1 MSSLTVQA
9 AVFVG
14 AQQPLVVRE
23 LTIDS
28 TPGPGEVLVKMAAS
42 GVCHSDLHAL
52 DGDWDTPAPLV
63 LGHEGAGV
71 IVALGADVTELAV
84 GDHVILSWTPSCQ
97 KCEYCVSGNPVLC
110 QLANETAYQHVFFD
124 GKTRLSDETSPVKSF
139 LAVGSFG
146 DHAMVPASAA
156 IKIRK
161 DAPLAQAALVGC
173 AVTTGIGA
181 VTNTAKV
188 EPGSTVL
195 VVGCGGVGLNVVQ
208 GARLAGAKQIIV
220 ADVSDEKLELGRT
233 FGATHTINSRSADL
247 VETVRALT
255 NGRGVDYAFEAIGL
269 PFTIE
274 ACYEAARRGGTAV
287 VVGQVADGVK
297 ISIDPFVMSD
307 QEKKLIGS
315 NYGSSRQSIDF
326 PKIIDLYMEGR
337 IDLDSM
343 VTDRIRLDQVN
354 DAFAEMR
361 QGRGIRSVIEY
372 DLSPDYP
379 AF

>member
-1 MSSLTVQA
+1 MSSTNTISVKA
-9 AVFVG
+9 AVFTG
-14 AQQPLVVRE
+14 AKEALEIQKLQ
-23 LTIDS
+23 IS
-28 TPGPGEVLVKMAAS
+28 ATPGPQEVLVKLAAS

-52 DGDWDTPAPLV
+52 DGDWETPAPLV

-71 IVALGADVTELAV
+71 VVAV
-84 GDHVILSWTPSCQ
+84 GSEVTDLGVDDHVILSWTPSCRS
-97 KCEYCVSGNPVLC
+97 CEFCVSGNPVLC
-110 QLANETAYQHVFFD
+110 ELANETAYKHVSFD
-124 GKTRLSDETSPVKSF
+124 GRSRLRNDEKKDVKSF

-173 AVTTGIGA
+173 AVSTGIGA
-181 VTNTAKV
+181 VVNTAKV

-220 ADVSDEKLELGRT
+220 ADVSGEKLELGRT
-233 FGATHTINSRSADL
+233 FGATHTVNSRETDL
-247 VETVRALT
+247 VTAVQELT
-255 NGRGVDYAFEAIGL
+255 GGRGVDYAFEAIGL

-274 ACYEAARRGGTAV
+274 ACYEAVRRGGTAV

-326 PKIIDLYMEGR
+326 PRIIDLYMEGLV
-337 IDLDSM
+337 DLDSM
-343 VTDRIRLDQVN
+343 VTGRIDLEDVN
-354 DAFAEMR
+354 EAFAQMR
-361 QGRGIRSVIEY
+361 LGKGIRTVIEY
-372 DLSPDYP
+372 
-379 AF
+379 

>member
-1 MSSLTVQA
+1 MSTIPVKA
-9 AVFVG
+9 AVFV
-14 AQQPLVVRE
+14 APNAPLEIRE
-23 LTIDS
+23 LQISDQ
-28 TPGPGEVLVKMAAS
+28 PGPHEVLVKLAAS

-71 IVALGADVTELAV
+71 VLAVGSEVTELSV
-84 GDHVILSWTPSCQ
+84 DDHVILSWTPSCQ
-97 KCEYCVSGNPVLC
+97 KCEFCVSGTPVLC

-124 GKTRLSDETSPVKSF
+124 GKPRLSDGAEAVKSF

-146 DHAMVPASAA
+146 EYAMVPASAA
-156 IKIRK
+156 IRIRK

-181 VTNTAKV
+181 VTNTAGV

-233 FGATHTINSRSADL
+233 FGATHVINSREVDL
-247 VETVRALT
+247 LETVRELT
-255 NGRGVDYAFEAIGL
+255 GGRGVDYAFEAIGL

-274 ACYEAARRGGTAV
+274 ACYEAVRRGGTAV

-326 PKIIDLYMEGR
+326 PKIIDLYMEGLV
-337 IDLDSM
+337 DLDSM
-343 VTDRIRLDQVN
+343 VTDRITLDGVN

-361 QGRGIRSVIEY
+361 KGRGIRSVIEY
-372 DLSPDYP
+372 
-379 AF
+379 

>member
-1 MSSLTVQA
+1 MTDVRA
-9 AVFVG
+9 AVFTG
-14 AQQPLVVRE
+14 PNKPLEVQNLQLPSE
-23 LTIDS
+23 
-28 TPGPGEVLVKMAAS
+28 PGPDEVLVQMRAS

-52 DGDWDTPAPLV
+52 DGDWQTPAPLV

-71 IVALGADVTELAV
+71 VVAIGAEVTDLAP
-84 GDHVILSWTPSCQ
+84 GDHVILSWTPSCRR
-97 KCEYCVSGNPVLC
+97 CEFCVSGNPVLC
-110 QLANETAYQHVFFD
+110 QLANETAYQHVYFD
-124 GKTRLSDETSPVKSF
+124 GRSRLRNGTQDVKSF

-146 DHAMVPASAA
+146 DHALVPATGA

-195 VVGCGGVGLNVVQ
+195 VIGCGGVGLNVVQ
-208 GARLAGAKQIIV
+208 GARLAGAKQIIA
-220 ADVSDEKLELGRT
+220 ADVSEQKLDLGRS
-233 FGATHTINSRSADL
+233 FGATHTINSREADVVSAVL
-247 VETVRALT
+247 ELT
-255 NGRGVDYAFEAIGL
+255 GGRGTDYAFEAIGL

-274 ACYEAARRGGTAV
+274 ACYEAIRRGGTAV

-326 PKIIDLYMEGR
+326 PAIIDL
-337 IDLDSM
+337 
-343 VTDRIRLDQVN
+343 
-354 DAFAEMR
+354 
-361 QGRGIRSVIEY
+361 
-372 DLSPDYP
+372 
-379 AF
+379 

>member
-1 MSSLTVQA
+1 MSSTIDVRA
-9 AVFVG
+9 AVFTG
-14 AQQPLVVRE
+14 PNEPLDIQQ
-23 LTIDS
+23 LTIPAE
-28 TPGPGEVLVKMAAS
+28 PGPNEVLVKLAAS

-52 DGDWDTPAPLV
+52 DGEWETPAPLV

-71 IVALGADVTELAV
+71 VVAVGSEVTEV
-84 GDHVILSWTPSCQ
+84 EIDDHVILSWTPSCQ
-97 KCEYCVSGNPVLC
+97 KCEFCVAGDPVLC

-124 GKTRLSDETSPVKSF
+124 GKPRLSDGAQDVKSF

-156 IKIRK
+156 IRIRK

-181 VTNTAKV
+181 VVNTARV

-220 ADVSDEKLELGRT
+220 ADVSAEKLDLGRT
-233 FGATHTINSRSADL
+233 FGATHTVNSREVDL
-247 VETVRALT
+247 VTTVSELT
-255 NGRGVDYAFEAIGL
+255 GGRGVDYAFEAIGL

-274 ACYEAARRGGTAV
+274 ACFEAVRRGGTAV
-287 VVGQVADGVK
+287 VVGQVADGVR

-307 QEKKLIGS
+307 QEKKLIGC
-315 NYGSSRQSIDF
+315 NYGSTRMSIDF
-326 PKIIDLYMEGR
+326 PKIIDLYMEGK

-343 VTDRIRLDQVN
+343 VTARIGLDDVN
-354 DAFAEMR
+354 EAFAQMR
-361 QGRGIRSVIEY
+361 QGKGIRSVIEY
-372 DLSPDYP
+372 
-379 AF
+379 

>member
-1 MSSLTVQA
+1 MIDVKA

-14 AQQPLVVRE
+14 PEQPLEIRDLQISSE
-23 LTIDS
+23 
-28 TPGPGEVLVKMAAS
+28 PGPNEVLVKLAAS

-52 DGDWDTPAPLV
+52 DGDWATPAPLV

-71 IVALGADVTELAV
+71 VVAV
-84 GDHVILSWTPSCQ
+84 GSEVTDLEVDDHVILSWTPSCQ
-97 KCEYCVSGNPVLC
+97 KCEFCVSGNPVLC

-124 GKTRLSDETSPVKSF
+124 GKPRLRDGAADEDVKSF

-156 IKIRK
+156 IRIRK

-181 VTNTAKV
+181 VINTAKV

-220 ADVSDEKLELGRT
+220 ADVSEEKLELGRK
-233 FGATHTINSRSADL
+233 FGATHAVNSRETDL
-247 VETVRALT
+247 VEAVRELT
-255 NGRGVDYAFEAIGL
+255 GGRGVDYAFEAIGL

-274 ACYEAARRGGTAV
+274 ACYEAIRRGGTAV

-326 PKIIDLYMEGR
+326 PKIIDLYMEGLV
-337 IDLDSM
+337 DLDSM
-343 VTDRIRLDQVN
+343 VTGRIAVDQVN
-354 DAFAEMR
+354 EAFDEMR
-361 QGRGIRSVIEY
+361 KGRGIRTVIEY
-372 DLSPDYP
+372 
-379 AF
+379 

>member
-1 MSSLTVQA
+1 MNTIDVEA

-14 AQQPLVVRE
+14 PDQPLE
-23 LTIDS
+23 LRTLRIS
-28 TPGPGEVLVKMAAS
+28 AEPGPNEVLVKLTAS
-42 GVCHSDLHAL
+42 GVCHSDLHVL
-52 DGDWDTPAPLV
+52 DGEWQAPAPLV

-71 IVALGADVTELAV
+71 VVAV
-84 GDHVILSWTPSCQ
+84 GSEVTDVAVDDHVILSWTPSCQ
-97 KCEYCVSGNPVLC
+97 KCEFCVSGNPVLC

-124 GKTRLSDETSPVKSF
+124 GRPRLSDGEQDVKSF

-156 IKIRK
+156 IRIRK

-181 VTNTAKV
+181 VTNTAGV

-208 GARLAGAKQIIV
+208 GARLAGAKQIII
-220 ADVSDEKLELGRT
+220 ADVSAEKLELGRR
-233 FGATHTINSRSADL
+233 FGATHTVNSREVDL
-247 VETVRALT
+247 VTAVRELT
-255 NGRGVDYAFEAIGL
+255 DGRGVDYAFEAIGL

-274 ACYEAARRGGTAV
+274 ACYDAVRRGGTAV

-326 PKIIDLYMEGR
+326 PKIIDLYMEGKV
-337 IDLDSM
+337 DLDSM
-343 VTDRIRLDQVN
+343 VTGRIKLDEVN
-354 DAFAEMR
+354 EAFAQMR
-361 QGRGIRSVIEY
+361 KGQGIRTVIEY
-372 DLSPDYP
+372 
-379 AF
+379 

>member
-1 MSSLTVQA
+1 M
-9 AVFVG
+9 
-14 AQQPLVVRE
+14 RE
-23 LTIDS
+23 LTIS
-28 TPGPGEVLVKMAAS
+28 AQPGPNEVLVRLAAS

-52 DGDWDTPAPLV
+52 DGDWETPAPLV

-71 IVALGADVTELAV
+71 VVAV
-84 GDHVILSWTPSCQ
+84 GSEVTGIEADDHVILSWTPSCQ
-97 KCEYCVSGNPVLC
+97 RCEYCVSGNPVLC

-124 GKTRLSDETSPVKSF
+124 GKTRLKDGDNDVKSF

-146 DHAMVPASAA
+146 EYAMVPASAA
-156 IKIRK
+156 IRIRK

-220 ADVSDEKLELGRT
+220 ADVSDEKLDLGRK

-247 VETVRALT
+247 VSTVHELT
-255 NGRGVDYAFEAIGL
+255 GGRGVDYAFEAIGL

-274 ACYEAARRGGTAV
+274 ACYEAIRRGGTAV

-297 ISIDPFVMSD
+297 ITIDPFVMSD

-326 PKIIDLYMEGR
+326 PKIIDLYMEGKV
-337 IDLDSM
+337 DLDSM
-343 VTDRIRLDQVN
+343 VTDRITLEEVN
-354 DAFAEMR
+354 EAFAEMR
-361 QGRGIRSVIEY
+361 QGRGIRTVIEY
-372 DLSPDYP
+372 S
-379 AF
+379 

>member
-1 MSSLTVQA
+1 MHSTIEVNA
-9 AVFVG
+9 AVFTG
-14 AQQPLVVRE
+14 PNEPLEVRK
-23 LTIDS
+23 LTIS
-28 TPGPGEVLVKMAAS
+28 AEPGPHEVLVKLAAS
-42 GVCHSDLHAL
+42 GVCHSDLHVL
-52 DGDWDTPAPLV
+52 DGDWGSPAPMV

-71 IVALGADVTELAV
+71 IVAVGAEVHDLAV
-84 GDHVILSWTPSCQ
+84 DDHVILSWTPSCQ
-97 KCEYCVSGNPVLC
+97 RCEFCVSGHPVLC

-124 GKTRLSDETSPVKSF
+124 GKPRLSDGEIDVKSF

-181 VTNTAKV
+181 VINTAKV

-208 GARLAGAKQIIV
+208 GAKLAGAKQIIV
-220 ADVSDEKLELGRT
+220 ADVSAEKLALGQQ
-233 FGATHTINSRSADL
+233 FGATHTVNSRERDL
-247 VETVRALT
+247 LEAVRELT
-255 NGRGVDYAFEAIGL
+255 GGRGVDYAFEAIGL

-274 ACYEAARRGGTAV
+274 ACYEAIRRGGTAV

-326 PKIIDLYMEGR
+326 PNIIDLYMEGKV
-337 IDLDSM
+337 DLDSM
-343 VTDRIRLDQVN
+343 ITDRITLDGVN
-354 DAFAEMR
+354 AAFEQMR
-361 QGRGIRSVIEY
+361 RGSGIRTVIEY
-372 DLSPDYP
+372 G
-379 AF
+379 AGK

>member
-1 MSSLTVQA
+1 MIDMKG

-14 AQQPLVVRE
+14 PNKPLEVQQLN
-23 LTIDS
+23 IS
-28 TPGPGEVLVKMAAS
+28 SQPGPNEVLVKLAAS

-71 IVALGADVTELAV
+71 VVAV
-84 GDHVILSWTPSCQ
+84 GSEVKDIAVDDHVILSWTPSCQ
-97 KCEYCVSGNPVLC
+97 RCEFCVSGRPVLC

-124 GKTRLSDETSPVKSF
+124 GKPRVSNSEQDVKSF
-139 LAVGSFG
+139 LAVGSFAEY
-146 DHAMVPASAA
+146 AMVPESAA
-156 IKIRK
+156 IQIRK

-181 VTNTAKV
+181 VVNTAKV

-195 VVGCGGVGLNVVQ
+195 VVGCGGVGLNVIQ
-208 GARLAGAKQIIV
+208 GAKLAGAKQIIA
-220 ADVSDEKLELGRT
+220 ADITDDKLDLGKQ
-233 FGATHTINSRSADL
+233 FGATHLINSREHDL
-247 VETVRALT
+247 VEQVQKLT
-255 NGRGVDYAFEAIGL
+255 GNRGVDYAFEAIGL
-269 PFTIE
+269 PVTIE
-274 ACYEAARRGGTAV
+274 ACYESIRRGGTAV

-307 QEKKLIGS
+307 QEKNLIGS

-326 PKIIDLYMEGR
+326 PKIVDLYMEGLV
-337 IDLDSM
+337 DLDSM
-343 VTDRIRLDQVN
+343 ITDRIKLEDVN

-361 QGRGIRSVIEY
+361 QGKGIRSVIEY
-372 DLSPDYP
+372 S
-379 AF
+379 

>member
-1 MSSLTVQA
+1 MSSTIDVRA
-9 AVFVG
+9 AVFTG
-14 AQQPLVVRE
+14 PNTPLEIRQLQITAQP
-23 LTIDS
+23 S
-28 TPGPGEVLVKMAAS
+28 PNEVLVKLAAS

-52 DGDWDTPAPLV
+52 DGDWETPAPLV

-71 IVALGADVTELAV
+71 IVATGSEVTELDV
-84 GDHVILSWTPSCQ
+84 DDHVILSWTPSCQ
-97 KCEYCVSGNPVLC
+97 KCEFCVTGNPVLC
-110 QLANETAYQHVFFD
+110 QLANDTAYQHVFFD
-124 GKTRLSDETSPVKSF
+124 GRSRLSDGEHEVKSF

-161 DAPLAQAALVGC
+161 DAPMAQAALVGC

-181 VTNTAKV
+181 VTNTAGV

-195 VVGCGGVGLNVVQ
+195 IVGCGGVGLNVVQ
-208 GARLAGAKQIIV
+208 GARLSGAKQIIV
-220 ADVSDEKLELGRT
+220 ADVSEEKLALGRK
-233 FGATHTINSRSADL
+233 FGATHTINSREVDL
-247 VETVRALT
+247 LETVRELT
-255 NGRGVDYAFEAIGL
+255 AGRGVDYAFEAIGL

-274 ACYEAARRGGTAV
+274 ACYEAIRRGGTAV

-326 PKIIDLYMEGR
+326 PKILDLYMEGLV
-337 IDLDSM
+337 DLDSM
-343 VTDRIRLDQVN
+343 VTNRIALDDVN
-354 DAFAEMR
+354 EAFAQMR
-361 QGRGIRSVIEY
+361 RGEGIRSVIEY
-372 DLSPDYP
+372 
-379 AF
+379 

>member
-1 MSSLTVQA
+1 MIDVKA

-14 AQQPLVVRE
+14 PNQPLEIRT
-23 LTIDS
+23 LSISDK
-28 TPGPGEVLVKMAAS
+28 PGPNEVLVRLAAS

-63 LGHEGAGV
+63 LGHEGAG
-71 IVALGADVTELAV
+71 IVVAV
-84 GDHVILSWTPSCQ
+84 GSEVTDVEPDDHVILSWTPSCQ
-97 KCEYCVSGNPVLC
+97 RCEFCVSGNPVLC

-124 GKTRLSDETSPVKSF
+124 GKPRLRDGDEDVKSF

-181 VTNTAKV
+181 VVNTARV
-188 EPGSTVL
+188 EPGNTVL

-220 ADVSDEKLELGRT
+220 ADVSEEKLELGRT
-233 FGATHTINSRSADL
+233 FGATHTVNSRDVDL
-247 VETVRALT
+247 VSTVRELT
-255 NGRGVDYAFEAIGL
+255 GGRGVDYAFEAIGL

-274 ACYEAARRGGTAV
+274 ACYEAIRRGGTAV

-326 PKIIDLYMEGR
+326 PKILDLYMEGLV
-337 IDLDSM
+337 DLDSM
-343 VTDRIRLDQVN
+343 VTDRIPLEGVN
-354 DAFAEMR
+354 EAFEGMR
-361 QGRGIRSVIEY
+361 KGQGIRTVIEY
-372 DLSPDYP
+372 
-379 AF
+379 

>member
-1 MSSLTVQA
+1 MQSMKA

-14 AQQPLVVRE
+14 PEQPLEIRE
-23 LTIDS
+23 LQLPS
-28 TPGPGEVLVKMAAS
+28 QPGANEVLVKLAAS

-52 DGDWDTPAPLV
+52 DGDWETPAPLV

-71 IVALGADVTELAV
+71 VVAV
-84 GDHVILSWTPSCQ
+84 GSEVNDIEIDDHVIMSWTPSCQ
-97 KCEYCVSGNPVLC
+97 KCEFCVSGNPVLC

-124 GKTRLSDETSPVKSF
+124 GRPRLTDGETDVKSF

-146 DHAMVPASAA
+146 EYAMVPASAA

-181 VTNTAKV
+181 VVNTAKV

-220 ADVSDEKLELGRT
+220 ADVSDEKLELGRK
-233 FGATHTINSRSADL
+233 FGATHTVNSRERDL
-247 VETVRALT
+247 LEAVQDLT
-255 NGRGVDYAFEAIGL
+255 DGRGVDYAFEAIGL

-274 ACYEAARRGGTAV
+274 ACYEAVRRGGTAV

-326 PKIIDLYMEGR
+326 PKIIDLYMEGLV
-337 IDLDSM
+337 DLDSM
-343 VTDRIRLDQVN
+343 VTDRIKLDDVN
-354 DAFAEMR
+354 EAFAEMR

-372 DLSPDYP
+372 
-379 AF
+379 

>member
-1 MSSLTVQA
+1 MSTIPVRA

-14 AQQPLVVRE
+14 PNAPLEIRE
-23 LTIDS
+23 LQISDQ
-28 TPGPGEVLVKMAAS
+28 PGPNEVLVKLAAS

-71 IVALGADVTELAV
+71 VIAVGSEVTELIPD
-84 GDHVILSWTPSCQ
+84 DHVILSWTPSCQ
-97 KCEYCVSGNPVLC
+97 KCEFCVSGNPVLC

-124 GKTRLSDETSPVKSF
+124 GKPRLSDGDTDVKSF

-146 DHAMVPASAA
+146 EYAMVPASAA
-156 IKIRK
+156 IRIRK

-181 VTNTAKV
+181 VTNTAGV

-220 ADVSDEKLELGRT
+220 ADVSEDKLALGRT
-233 FGATHTINSRSADL
+233 FGATHLVNSREVDL
-247 VETVRALT
+247 LETVRELT
-255 NGRGVDYAFEAIGL
+255 GGRGVDYAFEAIGL

-274 ACYEAARRGGTAV
+274 ACYEAVRRGGTAV

-326 PKIIDLYMEGR
+326 PKILDLYMEGR
-337 IDLDSM
+337 VDLDSM
-343 VTDRIRLDQVN
+343 VTDRITLDQVN
-354 DAFAEMR
+354 EAFDEMR

-372 DLSPDYP
+372 
-379 AF
+379 

>member
-1 MSSLTVQA
+1 MITMKA

-14 AQQPLVVRE
+14 PEQPLEIRD
-23 LTIDS
+23 LQISS
-28 TPGPGEVLVKMAAS
+28 TPGPNEVLVKLAAS

-71 IVALGADVTELAV
+71 VIAVGSEVTELELE
-84 GDHVILSWTPSCQ
+84 DHVILSWTPSCQ
-97 KCEYCVSGNPVLC
+97 KCEFCVSGRPVLC

-124 GKTRLSDETSPVKSF
+124 GKPRLTDGEQDVKSF

-146 DHAMVPASAA
+146 EYAMVPASAA
-156 IKIRK
+156 IRIRK

-181 VTNTAKV
+181 VVNTAGV

-220 ADVSDEKLELGRT
+220 ADVSDEKLELGRS
-233 FGATHTINSRSADL
+233 FGATHVVNSREVDL
-247 VETVRALT
+247 LETVRSLT
-255 NGRGVDYAFEAIGL
+255 DGRGVDYAFEAIGL

-274 ACYEAARRGGTAV
+274 ACYDAVRRGGTAV

-307 QEKKLIGS
+307 QEKRLIGS

-326 PKIIDLYMEGR
+326 PRIIDLYMEGKV
-337 IDLDSM
+337 DLDSM
-343 VTDRIRLDQVN
+343 VTDRITLDQVN
-354 DAFAEMR
+354 EAFGEMR

-372 DLSPDYP
+372 V
-379 AF
+379 

>member
-1 MSSLTVQA
+1 MVNVKA

-14 AQQPLVVRE
+14 AKQPLEIRDLE
-23 LTIDS
+23 LSDR
-28 TPGPGEVLVKMAAS
+28 PGPREVLVKMAAS

-52 DGDWDTPAPLV
+52 DGDWATPAPLV

-71 IVALGADVTELAV
+71 VVAVGSEVEDLEN

-97 KCEYCVSGNPVLC
+97 KCEFCVSGRPVLC
-110 QLANETAYQHVFFD
+110 QLANETAYNHVFFD
-124 GKTRLSDETSPVKSF
+124 GKTRLRDGDDEVKSF

-173 AVTTGIGA
+173 AVSTGIGA
-181 VTNTAKV
+181 VINTAKV

-195 VVGCGGVGLNVVQ
+195 VVGGGGVGLNVVQ
-208 GARLAGAKQIIV
+208 GARLAGAKQIIL
-220 ADVSDEKLELGRT
+220 ADVSSGKLELGRK
-233 FGATHTINSRSADL
+233 FGATHTVNSREVDL
-247 VETVRALT
+247 LDTVRSLT

-274 ACYEAARRGGTAV
+274 ACYEATRRGGTAV

-326 PKIIDLYMEGR
+326 PKIIDLYMEGL

-343 VTDRIRLDQVN
+343 VTDRIELTQVN
-354 DAFAEMR
+354 EAFAQMR
-361 QGRGIRSVIEY
+361 QGYGIRSVIEY
-372 DLSPDYP
+372 
-379 AF
+379 

>member
-1 MSSLTVQA
+1 MITMKA

-14 AQQPLVVRE
+14 AEQPLEIRD
-23 LTIDS
+23 LQIPS
-28 TPGPGEVLVKMAAS
+28 TPGPNEVLVKLAAS

-71 IVALGADVTELAV
+71 VIAVGSEVTELELE
-84 GDHVILSWTPSCQ
+84 DHVILSWTPSCQ
-97 KCEYCVSGNPVLC
+97 KCEFCVSGRPVLC

-124 GKTRLSDETSPVKSF
+124 GKPRLTDGDEDVKSF

-146 DHAMVPASAA
+146 EYAMVPASAA

-181 VTNTAKV
+181 VVNTARV

-220 ADVSDEKLELGRT
+220 ADVSDEKLELGRS
-233 FGATHTINSRSADL
+233 FGATHVINSREVDL
-247 VETVRALT
+247 LETVRSLT
-255 NGRGVDYAFEAIGL
+255 DGRGVDYAFEAIGL

-274 ACYEAARRGGTAV
+274 ACYEAVRRGGTAV

-307 QEKKLIGS
+307 QEKRLIGS

-326 PKIIDLYMEGR
+326 PRIIDLYMEGKV
-337 IDLDSM
+337 DLDSM
-343 VTDRIRLDQVN
+343 VTDRITLDQVN
-354 DAFAEMR
+354 EAFGEMR

-372 DLSPDYP
+372 S
-379 AF
+379 

>member
-1 MSSLTVQA
+1 MSTIDVKA
-9 AVFVG
+9 AVFV
-14 AQQPLVVRE
+14 APNQPLEFRD
-23 LTIDS
+23 LTIS
-28 TPGPGEVLVKMAAS
+28 AEPGANEALVRLAAS

-52 DGDWDTPAPLV
+52 DGDWQTPAPIV
-63 LGHEGAGV
+63 LGHEGAGEV
-71 IVALGADVTELAV
+71 IAIGSEVSDLEV

-97 KCEYCVSGNPVLC
+97 KCEFCVSGRPVLC

-124 GKTRLSDETSPVKSF
+124 GKPRLSDGDESVKSF

-156 IKIRK
+156 IRIRK

-181 VTNTAKV
+181 VTNTAQV

-195 VVGCGGVGLNVVQ
+195 VVGCGGVGLNAVQ

-220 ADVSDEKLELGRT
+220 ADVSEEKLELGRR
-233 FGATHTINSRSADL
+233 FGATHTINSRETDL
-247 VETVRALT
+247 VEAVRELT
-255 NGRGVDYAFEAIGL
+255 DGRGVDYAFEAIGL

-274 ACYEAARRGGTAV
+274 ACYEAIRRGGTAV

-307 QEKKLIGS
+307 QEKRLIGS

-326 PKIIDLYMEGR
+326 PKIIDLYMEGKV
-337 IDLDSM
+337 DLDSM
-343 VTDRIRLDQVN
+343 VTDRIPLDGVN
-354 DAFAEMR
+354 EAFARMR
-361 QGRGIRSVIEY
+361 AGQGIRTVIEY
-372 DLSPDYP
+372 
-379 AF
+379 

>member
-1 MSSLTVQA
+1 MIDVKA

-14 AQQPLVVRE
+14 PNEPLEIRD
-23 LTIDS
+23 LTISDE
-28 TPGPGEVLVKMAAS
+28 PGPNEVLVQMAAS

-52 DGDWDTPAPLV
+52 DGDWETPAPLV
-63 LGHEGAGV
+63 LGHEGAGEV
-71 IVALGADVTELAV
+71 LAIGSEVTDLAV

-97 KCEYCVSGNPVLC
+97 KCEFCVSGNPVLC

-124 GKTRLSDETSPVKSF
+124 GKPRLRDGDEDVKSF

-146 DHAMVPASAA
+146 SHAMVPASAA
-156 IKIRK
+156 IKIRR

-181 VTNTAKV
+181 VINTAKV

-220 ADVSDEKLELGRT
+220 ADVSEEKLELGRK
-233 FGATHTINSRSADL
+233 FGATHTVNSRERDL
-247 VETVRALT
+247 AEAVRELT
-255 NGRGVDYAFEAIGL
+255 DGRGVDYAFEAIGL

-274 ACYEAARRGGTAV
+274 ACYEAVRRGGTAV

-326 PKIIDLYMEGR
+326 PKILDLYMEGLV
-337 IDLDSM
+337 DLDSM
-343 VTDRIRLDQVN
+343 VTGRIPLEGVN
-354 DAFAEMR
+354 EAFEGMR
-361 QGRGIRSVIEY
+361 KGQGIRTVIEY
-372 DLSPDYP
+372 
-379 AF
+379 

>member
-1 MSSLTVQA
+1 MRTVDVRA
-9 AVFVG
+9 AVFTG
-14 AQQPLVVRE
+14 PNQPLE
-23 LTIDS
+23 IQDLSIPAA
-28 TPGPGEVLVKMAAS
+28 PGPNEVLVRLAAS

-52 DGDWDTPAPLV
+52 DGEWDTPAPLV
-63 LGHEGAGV
+63 LGHEGAG
-71 IVALGADVTELAV
+71 IIIAV
-84 GDHVILSWTPSCQ
+84 GSEVSDLEVDDHVILSWTPSCQ
-97 KCEYCVSGNPVLC
+97 RCEFCVSGRPVLC
-110 QLANETAYQHVFFD
+110 QLANETAYKHVFFD
-124 GKTRLSDETSPVKSF
+124 GKPRLSSGDEEVKSF

-181 VTNTAKV
+181 VVNTAQV

-208 GARLAGAKQIIV
+208 GARLAGARQIIV
-220 ADVSDEKLELGRT
+220 ADISEDKLELGQK
-233 FGATHTINSRSADL
+233 FGATHTINSKENDL
-247 VETVRALT
+247 VDAVRWLT
-255 NGRGVDYAFEAIGL
+255 GGRGVDYAFEAIGL

-274 ACYEAARRGGTAV
+274 ACYEAVRRGGTAV

-307 QEKKLIGS
+307 QEKRLIGS

-326 PKIIDLYMEGR
+326 PKIIDLYMEGL

-343 VTDRIRLDQVN
+343 ITDRIAVDEVN
-354 DAFAEMR
+354 EAFEEMR

-372 DLSPDYP
+372 
-379 AF
+379 

>member
-1 MSSLTVQA
+1 MITMKA

-14 AQQPLVVRE
+14 PEQPLEIRD
-23 LTIDS
+23 LQISS
-28 TPGPGEVLVKMAAS
+28 TPGPNEVLVKLAAS

-71 IVALGADVTELAV
+71 VIAVGSEVTELELE
-84 GDHVILSWTPSCQ
+84 DHVILSWTPSCQ
-97 KCEYCVSGNPVLC
+97 KCEFCVSGRPVLC

-124 GKTRLSDETSPVKSF
+124 GKPRLTDGEQDVKSF

-146 DHAMVPASAA
+146 EYAMVPASAA
-156 IKIRK
+156 IRIRK

-181 VTNTAKV
+181 VVNTAGV

-220 ADVSDEKLELGRT
+220 ADVSDEKLELGRS
-233 FGATHTINSRSADL
+233 FGATHVVNSREVDL
-247 VETVRALT
+247 LETVRSLT
-255 NGRGVDYAFEAIGL
+255 DGRGVDYAFEAIGL

-274 ACYEAARRGGTAV
+274 ACYAAVRRGGTAV

-307 QEKKLIGS
+307 QEKRLIGS

-326 PKIIDLYMEGR
+326 PRIIDLYMEGKV
-337 IDLDSM
+337 DLDSM
-343 VTDRIRLDQVN
+343 VTDRITLDQVN
-354 DAFAEMR
+354 EAFGEMR

-372 DLSPDYP
+372 V
-379 AF
+379 

>member
-1 MSSLTVQA
+1 MNKIDIRA
-9 AVFVG
+9 AVFTG
-14 AQQPLVVRE
+14 PDAPLEMRQLSISAE
-23 LTIDS
+23 
-28 TPGPGEVLVKMAAS
+28 PGPGEVLVRLAAS

-52 DGDWDTPAPLV
+52 DGDWETPAPMV

-71 IVALGADVTELAV
+71 VVATGPDVDTHEA

-97 KCEYCVSGNPVLC
+97 RCEFCVSGRPVLC
-110 QLANETAYQHVFFD
+110 QLANDTAYQHVSFD
-124 GKTRLSDETSPVKSF
+124 GKSRLSDGQEPVKSF

-146 DHAMVPASAA
+146 DHAMVSTSAA

-181 VTNTAKV
+181 VVNTANV

-208 GARLAGAKQIIV
+208 GARLAGAKQIVV
-220 ADVSDEKLELGRT
+220 ADVSDEKLELGRK
-233 FGATHTINSRSADL
+233 FGATHVVNSREADL
-247 VETVRALT
+247 VKSVFELT
-255 NGRGVDYAFEAIGL
+255 GNRGVDYAFEAIGL
-269 PFTIE
+269 PHTIE
-274 ACYEAARRGGTAV
+274 TCYDSICRGGTAV
-287 VVGQVADGVK
+287 VVGQVADDVK

-326 PKIIDLYMEGR
+326 PKIVDLYMEGLV
-337 IDLDSM
+337 DLDSM
-343 VTDRIRLDQVN
+343 ITDWIRLDQVN
-354 DAFAEMR
+354 EAFAEMR
-361 QGRGIRSVIEY
+361 NGRGIRSVIE
-372 DLSPDYP
+372 
-379 AF
+379 F

>member
-1 MSSLTVQA
+1 MITMNA

-14 AQQPLVVRE
+14 PGEPLELRE
-23 LTIDS
+23 LQIS
-28 TPGPGEVLVKMAAS
+28 ATPGPGEVLVKLAAS

-63 LGHEGAGV
+63 LGHEGAGAV
-71 IVALGADVTELAV
+71 VAV
-84 GDHVILSWTPSCQ
+84 GSGVTDLEVDDHVILSWTPSCQ
-97 KCEYCVSGNPVLC
+97 KCEFCVSGRPVLC
-110 QLANETAYQHVFFD
+110 QLANETAYQHLAFD
-124 GKTRLSDETSPVKSF
+124 GKTRLRDGDTEVQSF

-146 DHAMVPASAA
+146 EYAMVPASAA

-181 VTNTAKV
+181 VVNTAQV

-220 ADVSDEKLELGRT
+220 ADVSDDKLELGQK
-233 FGATHTINSRSADL
+233 FGATHTVNSRETDL
-247 VETVRALT
+247 LQQVNELT
-255 NGRGVDYAFEAIGL
+255 AGRGVDYAFEAIGL

-274 ACYEAARRGGTAV
+274 ACYTAVRRGGTAV
-287 VVGQVADGVK
+287 VVGQVADGVT
-297 ISIDPFVMSD
+297 IEIDPFVMSD
-307 QEKKLIGS
+307 QEKRLIGS

-326 PKIIDLYMEGR
+326 PNIIDLYMEGLV
-337 IDLDSM
+337 DLDSM
-343 VTDRIRLDQVN
+343 VTDRIALSEVN
-354 DAFAEMR
+354 EAFAEMR
-361 QGRGIRSVIEY
+361 KGRGIRSVIEY
-372 DLSPDYP
+372 S
-379 AF
+379 

>member
-1 MSSLTVQA
+1 MSSTNTISVKA
-9 AVFVG
+9 AVFTG
-14 AQQPLVVRE
+14 AKQPLDIQK
-23 LTIDS
+23 LQIS
-28 TPGPGEVLVKMAAS
+28 ATPGPQEVLVKLAAS

-52 DGDWDTPAPLV
+52 DGDWETPAPLV

-71 IVALGADVTELAV
+71 VVAVGSEITELDV
-84 GDHVILSWTPSCQ
+84 DDHVILSWTPSCR
-97 KCEYCVSGNPVLC
+97 KCEFCVSGNPVLC
-110 QLANETAYQHVFFD
+110 QLANETAYNHVFFD
-124 GKTRLSDETSPVKSF
+124 GKPRLHNDEQEGVKSF

-173 AVTTGIGA
+173 AVSTGIGA
-181 VTNTAKV
+181 VVNTAKV
-188 EPGSTVL
+188 EAGSTVL
-195 VVGCGGVGLNVVQ
+195 IVGCGGVGLNVVQ

-220 ADVSDEKLELGRT
+220 ADVNEEKLELGRT
-233 FGATHTINSRSADL
+233 FGATHTVNSREADL
-247 VETVRALT
+247 VTAVQELT
-255 NGRGVDYAFEAIGL
+255 GGRGVDYAFEAIGL

-274 ACYEAARRGGTAV
+274 ACYEAVRRGGTAV

-326 PKIIDLYMEGR
+326 PKIVDLYMEGLV
-337 IDLDSM
+337 DLDSM
-343 VTDRIRLDQVN
+343 ITDRIQLEDVN
-354 DAFAEMR
+354 EAFAQMR
-361 QGRGIRSVIEY
+361 LGKGIRTVI
-372 DLSPDYP
+372 DY
-379 AF
+379 

>member
-1 MSSLTVQA
+1 MNSMDVRA
-9 AVFVG
+9 AVFNG
-14 AQQPLVVRE
+14 PNEPLDVRE
-23 LTIDS
+23 LSINAD
-28 TPGPGEVLVKMAAS
+28 PGPGEVLVELAAS

-52 DGDWDTPAPLV
+52 DGEWETPAPLV

-71 IVALGADVTELAV
+71 IVAVGDGVSTHEV

-97 KCEYCVSGNPVLC
+97 KCEFCVAGRPVLC

-124 GKTRLSDETSPVKSF
+124 GKERLSDDDTPVKSF

-146 DHAMVPASAA
+146 DHAMVPVSAA
-156 IKIRK
+156 IRIRK

-181 VTNTAKV
+181 VTNTAEV

-195 VVGCGGVGLNVVQ
+195 VVGCGGVGLNVIQ

-233 FGATHTINSRSADL
+233 FGATHVINSKEIDL
-247 VETVRALT
+247 VTAVNDLT
-255 NGRGVDYAFEAIGL
+255 RGRGVDYAFEAIGL

-274 ACYEAARRGGTAV
+274 ACYEAVRRGGTAV
-287 VVGQVADGVK
+287 VVGQVADGVT

-307 QEKKLIGS
+307 QEKRLIGS

-326 PKIIDLYMEGR
+326 PKIIDLYMEGLV
-337 IDLDSM
+337 DLDSM
-343 VTDRIRLDQVN
+343 ITDRIGLDGVN
-354 DAFAEMR
+354 EAFAQMR
-361 QGRGIRSVIEY
+361 RGEGIRSVIEY
-372 DLSPDYP
+372 
-379 AF
+379 